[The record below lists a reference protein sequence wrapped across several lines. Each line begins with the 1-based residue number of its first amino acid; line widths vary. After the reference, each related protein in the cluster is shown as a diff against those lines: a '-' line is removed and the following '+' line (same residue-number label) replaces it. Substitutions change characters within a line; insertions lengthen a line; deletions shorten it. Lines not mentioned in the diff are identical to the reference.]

1 MQVCKCVKMTKKNEE
16 NLLSHICIP
25 GGIFFKFGR
34 GLQCMEANSTIN
46 SGKTSWS
53 YRCMKIM
60 TLLFVSI
67 YSLHLRV
74 PHFVGP
80 HNTLPCVLMT
90 A

>member
-53 YRCMKIM
+53 YRCMKIV
-60 TLLFVSI
+60 TLLFVSNTHSI
-67 YSLHLRV
+67 CVSPILSGCLTHYRV
-74 PHFVGP
+74 S
-80 HNTLPCVLMT
+80 
-90 A
+90 